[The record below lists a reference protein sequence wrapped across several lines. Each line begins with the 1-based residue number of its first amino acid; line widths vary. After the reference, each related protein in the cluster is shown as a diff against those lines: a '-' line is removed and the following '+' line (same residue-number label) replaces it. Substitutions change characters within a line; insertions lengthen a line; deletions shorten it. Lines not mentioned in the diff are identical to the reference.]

1 MLPPS
6 LGAWKTNGHKC
17 QHDGK
22 SKCDPCHQ
30 PIVGG
35 RCIKPA
41 QQIEQHWWRRSAQR
55 KKVSTHLKTLDQ
67 TIVDPSCL
75 PRCRSEIAQGRKI
88 EVKNGSVDLPDEVP
102 VMPLPG
108 AVLFPHALLPLYI
121 FENRYRDMLEHALQ
135 RDRMFSVTLIK
146 PSCPEW
152 HAPEDFFH
160 FATVGLIRACVGRGD
175 GTSNL
180 VLQGLHRVRFSSFQ
194 QETPFPIARIDI
206 IQSRNDTA
214 TVETEA
220 LGEKVLE
227 LYRKLKR
234 AERRLPPKVDRYLA
248 QLGDLEMLA
257 DLIASTFVEDPLRRQ
272 NMLEESSLN
281 QRLRLL
287 ITYLQ
292 DEIGSTAI

>member
-1 MLPPS
+1 M
-6 LGAWKTNGHKC
+6 
-17 QHDGK
+17 
-22 SKCDPCHQ
+22 
-30 PIVGG
+30 
-35 RCIKPA
+35 
-41 QQIEQHWWRRSAQR
+41 
-55 KKVSTHLKTLDQ
+55 
-67 TIVDPSCL
+67 
-75 PRCRSEIAQGRKI
+75 
-88 EVKNGSVDLPDEVP
+88 KNGSVTLPDEIP
-102 VMPLPG
+102 VLPLPG

-121 FENRYRDMLEHALQ
+121 FESRYREMLEHALQ

-180 VLQGLHRVRFSSFQ
+180 VLQGLHRVRFASFQ
-194 QETPFPIARIDI
+194 QETPFPIAKIDI
-206 IQSRNDTA
+206 VESTNAA

-234 AERRLPPKVDRYLA
+234 AERQLPPRVDRYLA

-257 DLIASTFVEDPLRRQ
+257 DLVASTFVDDPLRRQ
-272 NMLEESSLN
+272 QLLEEASLN
-281 QRLRLL
+281 KRLRLL
-287 ITYLQ
+287 ITYLKE
-292 DEIGSTAI
+292 EIGTAMA

>member
-1 MLPPS
+1 M
-6 LGAWKTNGHKC
+6 
-17 QHDGK
+17 
-22 SKCDPCHQ
+22 
-30 PIVGG
+30 
-35 RCIKPA
+35 
-41 QQIEQHWWRRSAQR
+41 
-55 KKVSTHLKTLDQ
+55 
-67 TIVDPSCL
+67 
-75 PRCRSEIAQGRKI
+75 
-88 EVKNGSVDLPDEVP
+88 KNGSVDLPDEVP

-180 VLQGLHRVRFSSFQ
+180 ILQGLHRVRFSSFQ

>member
-1 MLPPS
+1 M
-6 LGAWKTNGHKC
+6 
-17 QHDGK
+17 
-22 SKCDPCHQ
+22 
-30 PIVGG
+30 
-35 RCIKPA
+35 
-41 QQIEQHWWRRSAQR
+41 
-55 KKVSTHLKTLDQ
+55 
-67 TIVDPSCL
+67 
-75 PRCRSEIAQGRKI
+75 
-88 EVKNGSVDLPDEVP
+88 KNGSVNLPAEIG

-121 FENRYRDMLEHALQ
+121 FEPRYREMLEHALQ
-135 RDRMFSVTLIK
+135 RDRMFSVTLIR

-180 VLQGLHRVRFSSFQ
+180 VLQGLHRVRFKSFEQ
-194 QETPFPIARIDI
+194 KTPFPVAKIDI
-206 IQSRNDTA
+206 VESTESA

-234 AERRLPPKVDRYLA
+234 AGRQLPPKVDRYLA

-257 DLIASTFVEDPLRRQ
+257 DLVASTFVDDPLRRQ
-272 NMLEESSLN
+272 RMLEESSVN

-287 ITYLQ
+287 ITFLQ
-292 DEIGSTAI
+292 DEIGSAAA